1 VKRKYRLIGCAM
13 KPLPGKH
20 STEEKRARGER
31 EDLYSNMD
39 VRTRCGTRKVAKRTT
54 VKTTH
59 IVVEL
64 HCI

>member
-1 VKRKYRLIGCAM
+1 METWPKGISCEAQVSVDDWMCD
-13 KPLPGKH
+13 
-20 STEEKRARGER
+20 ER